1 MSILFKDIAKKANDL
16 LGKNYTTD
24 SKKKFSVKTAT
35 AGGITY
41 KAEGTISGD
50 KLAGKI
56 GAEIK
61 HDSGFTVKKVE
72 LNNKG
77 ELTSE
82 ITLDK
87 AVDDVQ
93 FTLDVKLAPLEAV
106 NPQEETKI
114 GLIYSQAD
122 YKASLQVSPMDP
134 TSAKAS
140 ICFNKDGFN
149 VGGTGY
155 VEYDTEA
162 GEVSKHGYGFG
173 VGYSADNS
181 VSAFKVS
188 KCPNDKENVL
198 TGYQFSFFRQ
208 HTDAIAFAA
217 TLGGKIN
224 PGKDASP
231 SARLQFGGSYKVDS
245 ASTLYAK
252 ISAPNGTTAS
262 SKASFNYDSQL
273 SDSTKLGVTTVVG
286 LDGSSA
292 PAFGVNLGFGF

>member
-16 LGKNYTTD
+16 LGKNFTTD

-87 AVDDVQ
+87 AVDDVR
-93 FTLDVKLAPLEAV
+93 FTLDVKLAPLETV
-106 NPQEETKI
+106 DPKEETKI
-114 GLIYSQAD
+114 GVIYTQPD
-122 YKASLQVSPMDP
+122 YKASVQVSPLDP

-140 ICFNKDGFN
+140 VCFNKDGFN

-181 VSAFKVS
+181 VSAIKLS
-188 KCPNDKENVL
+188 KCPSDNNVL

-224 PGKDASP
+224 PKEGQSP

-245 ASTLYAK
+245 SSTLYAK
-252 ISAPNGTTAS
+252 LSAPNGTTAG

-273 SDSTKLGVTTVVG
+273 SDSTKLGVTAVVG